1 MAVSSKGKR
10 KHIYN
15 NETYYWFVRKNSEGI
30 PRIHIISDDKI
41 IHLERA
47 MFDTEVPVTGC
58 FLSMLTIKNYNPFNG
73 GFLTA
78 LCANVCILCCE
89 IDRKKREDA
98 EAKNASDNIEIS

>member
-1 MAVSSKGKR
+1 MKTTTS
-10 KHIYN
+10 I
-15 NETYYWFVRKNSEGI
+15 
-30 PRIHIISDDKI
+30 KI
-41 IHLERA
+41 
-47 MFDTEVPVTGC
+47 VTATLVLLVAGC

-98 EAKNASDNIEIS
+98 EAKNASANIDIR